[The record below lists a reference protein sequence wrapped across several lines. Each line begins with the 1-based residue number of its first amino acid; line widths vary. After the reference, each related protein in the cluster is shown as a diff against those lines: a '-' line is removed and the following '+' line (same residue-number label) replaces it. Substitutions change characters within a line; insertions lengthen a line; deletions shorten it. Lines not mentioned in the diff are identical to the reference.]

1 VADAG
6 LILVATLVSR
16 LGLEALVD
24 TTVRFTDRA
33 GGFRPGRKVLT
44 LVHAMVAGASHI
56 DHAERVRA
64 GATGGVLGHRVMA
77 PSTLG
82 SFLRA
87 FSFGHVRQLDA
98 VIAESLRR
106 AWALGTGPGTSRL
119 VVDIDSTICEVYGRA
134 KSGAA
139 YGYTKVL
146 GYHPIVAVRA
156 GSGEI
161 LHARM
166 RKGSANTAR
175 GTKRFVEELVA
186 RARRAG
192 ASGEIVMRFDSG
204 FWSNATI
211 AVLGRL
217 DVRFTMAVRCGNSAI
232 AGAIAAIAEASWVP
246 IAYTPDGIA
255 EVAETGYKGHRLV
268 VRRTRLVDVAQQ
280 ALFPGWRHHGFL
292 SDLEGSTVELD
303 RFHRQHATVELAI
316 RDIKEGSGLA
326 HCPSGNFAANGAWLA
341 CAVLAHNLCR
351 WTALVGQV
359 HPDDQLTVAAT
370 LRSQLLAVPA
380 RLVNH
385 AGTPTLRGPLHW
397 PWQHRFDRA
406 LAKIRALPAIASG

>member
-1 VADAG
+1 
-6 LILVATLVSR
+6 
-16 LGLEALVD
+16 
-24 TTVRFTDRA
+24 
-33 GGFRPGRKVLT
+33 
-44 LVHAMVAGASHI
+44 MVAGASHI
-56 DHAERVRA
+56 DHAERLRA

-119 VVDIDSTICEVYGRA
+119 VVDIDSTICQVYGRA

-268 VRRTRLVDVAQQ
+268 VRRTAWSMSPSRPCSRA
-280 ALFPGWRHHGFL
+280 G
-292 SDLEGSTVELD
+292 
-303 RFHRQHATVELAI
+303 AT
-316 RDIKEGSGLA
+316 
-326 HCPSGNFAANGAWLA
+326 
-341 CAVLAHNLCR
+341 
-351 WTALVGQV
+351 TA
-359 HPDDQLTVAAT
+359 
-370 LRSQLLAVPA
+370 
-380 RLVNH
+380 
-385 AGTPTLRGPLHW
+385 
-397 PWQHRFDRA
+397 F
-406 LAKIRALPAIASG
+406 